1 MSRDTRIISVPT
13 ALSERVAYSWRCKRK
28 RRRRREKE
36 EGEGGGGRRR
46 RRRGKEEEEEGE
58 EGITHTHQEQ
68 STVTIMCT
76 TQLGKPDVNHYNSM
90 YNGLLTGRIHT
101 HPQGCTHVYMLLEAL
116 IPLSHTYCQPK
127 TLPNSIYYTVH
138 HVRYILHHPNLHP
151 CH

>member
-101 HPQGCTHVYMLLEAL
+101 HPQDYTCIHVTRS
-116 IPLSHTYCQPK
+116 SHTTISYL
-127 TLPNSIYYTVH
+127 LPAQNTTNSIYYTAH

>member
-1 MSRDTRIISVPT
+1 MYRQLYQRGLPIHGGVRGRG
-13 ALSERVAYSWRCKRK
+13 EGGG
-28 RRRRREKE
+28 RRRREKEE

-46 RRRGKEEEEEGE
+46 RRRGKEEEKEGE

-127 TLPNSIYYTVH
+127 TLPTVYTTQHTTYGIYYITLTYT
-138 HVRYILHHPNLHP
+138 HVIN
-151 CH
+151 